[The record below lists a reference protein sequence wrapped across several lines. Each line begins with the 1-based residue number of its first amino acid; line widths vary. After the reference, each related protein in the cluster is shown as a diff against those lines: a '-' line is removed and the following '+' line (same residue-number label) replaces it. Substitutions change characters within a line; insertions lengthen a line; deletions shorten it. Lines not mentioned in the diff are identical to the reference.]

1 MSIRVNPNIL
11 PDLQSG
17 LDQAR
22 QQLNQAVLELAS
34 GRSINQPSDNAAGTS
49 ALILNHAAQSQTDSY
64 QQNVSDLQSKLQIA
78 DSSLNSGVTVID
90 QAISLGVEAG
100 NGTLSSGDRQAIAQE
115 LSGIQQQLVGIGNT
129 TAGGT
134 YLFGGTQVETVPFTV
149 DPTAAAGVTYNGNS
163 SVTSVQIANGQSVN
177 VNVPGDQLFLNP
189 SGSVL
194 GSINQLITA
203 VQSNSGISAAVTA
216 LGTASNEFDTQRL
229 SYGTALNELQ
239 TTGTFLTN
247 EQLQLSTQETN
258 IDGADIAKVATQF
271 SQAQIAYTS
280 LLEGE
285 AKILNLPNILSFLQ

>member
-271 SQAQIAYTS
+271 SQANIAYAS

>member
-78 DSSLNSGVTVID
+78 DSSLNSGVTAIN

-100 NGTLSSGDRQAIAQE
+100 NGTLSNGDRQAIAQE

-134 YLFGGTQVETVPFTV
+134 YLFGGTQVETAPFTV
-149 DPTAAAGVTYNGNS
+149 NSAAA
-163 SVTSVQIANGQSVN
+163 
-177 VNVPGDQLFLNP
+177 
-189 SGSVL
+189 
-194 GSINQLITA
+194 
-203 VQSNSGISAAVTA
+203 
-216 LGTASNEFDTQRL
+216 
-229 SYGTALNELQ
+229 
-239 TTGTFLTN
+239 TTVRGLTN
-247 EQLQLSTQETN
+247 
-258 IDGADIAKVATQF
+258 D
-271 SQAQIAYTS
+271 Y
-280 LLEGE
+280 
-285 AKILNLPNILSFLQ
+285 

>member
-100 NGTLSSGDRQAIAQE
+100 NGTLSTGDRQAIAQE
-115 LSGIQQQLVGIGNT
+115 LLGIQQQLVGIGNT